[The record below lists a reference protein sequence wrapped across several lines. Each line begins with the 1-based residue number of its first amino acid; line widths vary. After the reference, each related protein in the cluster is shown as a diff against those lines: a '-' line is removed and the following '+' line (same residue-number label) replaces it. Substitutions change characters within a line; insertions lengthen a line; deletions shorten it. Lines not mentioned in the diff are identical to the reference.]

1 MACLGTMS
9 PAPVARSSTG
19 WWPSGFTV
27 EHAKSAVLLLI
38 ALQYVGRWSRTLRA
52 EGVWR
57 LWALAKQA
65 VLLRVFRLMMLIP
78 SNRQRVE
85 REMAAAMSDISK
97 SLMPASTVPT
107 MRELPAHGR
116 DATWV
121 QAQLDAL
128 QRLGA
133 HGEADGRN
141 VYLDGQVSGTVYHGG
156 EELNRVTLSSL
167 ERFLL
172 TNPLHP
178 EVFPG
183 LRKMESEVV
192 AMVLSM
198 FHAPTGAA
206 GTTTSGGT
214 ESIMMACLAMR
225 EWGRAERGITHAEIV
240 APASAHVAFDKA
252 AHYFGMTI
260 RRVAVDRIT
269 RKVDI
274 HAMQRAINANTVLL
288 VGSAPNFPD
297 GIIDDIVAIGSLAK
311 RYHIGCHVDCC
322 LGSFL
327 VPFLEAAGYVSEPFD
342 FRVDGVTSISCDT
355 HKYGFA
361 PKGSSIV
368 MYHTEALRRYQYF
381 VSTDWVGG
389 VYASPTLA
397 GSRAGALIAGAWA
410 VMTRLGR
417 DGYIQSCR
425 EIVGAAKEIEKRVR
439 AEIPELVV
447 LGKPLVSVVAFG
459 SAGRVNIYDVG
470 DQMSRRGWH
479 LNAIGGEIPAF
490 HIACTRLTVPVVGRF
505 IDDLKASVADSHTK
519 PSKSGAMATVYG
531 LHTTTPVAPM
541 LLREMASR
549 YIDTM
554 YKVD

>member
-1 MACLGTMS
+1 MS
-9 PAPVARSSTG
+9 PAPVARSSTS
-19 WWPSGFTV
+19 WWPRGFTA
-27 EHAKSAVLLLI
+27 EHAKSAVLVLI
-38 ALQYVGRWSRTLRA
+38 ALQYVVRWSRTLRA

-57 LWALAKQA
+57 LLALAKHA

-85 REMAAAMSDISK
+85 REMAAAMNDISK
-97 SLMPASTVPT
+97 SLMPSSAVPT

-116 DATWV
+116 DVSWV

-133 HGEADGRN
+133 HGEADGRS

-183 LRKMESEVV
+183 LRKMEAEVV

-260 RRVAVDRIT
+260 RRVAVDRVT

-311 RYHIGCHVDCC
+311 HYRIGCHVDCC

-368 MYHTEALRRYQYF
+368 MYHSEALRRYQYF

-459 SAGRVNIYDVG
+459 SAGRVNIYDIG

-479 LNAIGGEIPAF
+479 LNAISGDIPAF

-505 IDDLKASVADSHTK
+505 IDDLKASVASSHTK
-519 PSKSGAMATVYG
+519 PSKFGTMATVYG